1 MWACDPVLT
10 TGIVNSYQAA
20 GPLFVQSLQTF
31 LAAQCALAGDHL
43 WPPDAT
49 QAVTDDPNYDFIVVG
64 AGSAGAVVANRLSE
78 VPSWKVLLVEAGGN
92 PTVSTEIPQLFYNSM
107 NTEVDWGYKPE
118 PSETA
123 CKGYKQ
129 HRCAWPRGK
138 VLGGSSSINAMFYV
152 RGNKADYDE
161 WAAMGNT
168 GWSYEEVLEYFKKSE
183 NFSEPL
189 TKENKKYHSKEGY
202 LNVQKIEAA
211 HPFEDVII
219 KAATEVGIKHL
230 NDINGA
236 NQMGITRSYS
246 TIKEGK
252 RHSTARAFL
261 SPIKDR
267 PNFHVIKN
275 GFVSKILFH
284 PKSNKVS
291 GILIQKDGKEIVVH
305 AKKEVII
312 SAGSINT
319 PHLLLLSGIGP
330 KEHLES
336 FNIEVK
342 ADLPVGENLQDHV
355 FFPTYFSTPTEH
367 KFNTLPAITTAFSEY
382 ILTNEGIYSDVNPHR
397 IIAFVNSSDPNAVS
411 PEVQC
416 HYLVLPPKIAN
427 LIDILGLHNLT
438 EEVKNK
444 FEEINE
450 NNSVIVVYDVLL
462 KPKSK
467 GKIML
472 KSTDPREYPLIYAD
486 YFKDPDDLN
495 VLIRNA
501 KKYILTLENT
511 ETFKQFGLKL
521 NWLDIE
527 ACRGLDKGSDEFL
540 ACIAKEMTF
549 SLYHPVGTA
558 KMGPDGDKTAV
569 VDPELRVRK
578 IEGLRV
584 IDASVMPSIVRGNTN
599 APTIMIAEKGAD
611 YLKKFWL
618 KEHSEL

>member
-10 TGIVNSYQAA
+10 TEIVNSYQVA
-20 GPLFVQSLQTF
+20 GPLFVQSLQSF

-49 QAVTDDPNYDFIVVG
+49 KAVIDDPNYDFIVVG

-92 PTVSTEIPQLFYNSM
+92 PTISTEIPQLFYNNM
-107 NTEVDWGYKPE
+107 NTDLDWGYKPE

-152 RGNKADYDE
+152 RGNKVDYDE

-168 GWSYEEVLEYFKKSE
+168 GWGYDEVLDYFKKSE
-183 NFSEPL
+183 NFSGPL
-189 TKENKKYHSKEGY
+189 TDESKKYHSKGGY
-202 LNVQKIEAA
+202 LNVHKAEAA
-211 HPFEDVII
+211 HPFEDLII

-236 NQMGITRSYS
+236 SQMGITTSYS
-246 TIKEGK
+246 TIKDGK

-261 SPIKDR
+261 SVIRAR
-267 PNFHVIKN
+267 PNLHVMKN
-275 GFVSKILFH
+275 SFVSKILFH
-284 PKSNKVS
+284 PKSNKVR
-291 GILIQKDGKEIVVH
+291 GILIQKENEEIVVN
-305 AKKEVII
+305 AKKEVIL

-330 KEHLES
+330 KEHLDS

-355 FFPTYFSTPTEH
+355 FFPTYFSTPTEQ
-367 KFNTLPAITTAFSEY
+367 KLVTLPAITTAFSEY
-382 ILTNEGIYSDVNPHR
+382 ILTNEGLYADVNPHR
-397 IIAFVNSSDPNAVS
+397 IIAFVNSSDPVAIS
-411 PEVQC
+411 PEVQF
-416 HYLVLPPKIAN
+416 HYLVLPPKMDD
-427 LIDILGLHNLT
+427 LIDILGLHNLN
-438 EEVKNK
+438 EEIRKK

-450 NNSVIVVYDVLL
+450 NKFVIVVYNVLL
-462 KPKSK
+462 TPKSK

-472 KSTDPREYPLIYAD
+472 KSTDPREHPLIFAD
-486 YFKDPDDLN
+486 YFKVPDDLS

-511 ETFKQFGLKL
+511 ESFKQHGLKL
-521 NWLDIE
+521 SWLDIE
-527 ACRGLDKGSDEFL
+527 ACRKFDKGSGEFL

-558 KMGPDGDKTAV
+558 KMGPDGDGTSV

-611 YLKKFWL
+611 IVKKFWI